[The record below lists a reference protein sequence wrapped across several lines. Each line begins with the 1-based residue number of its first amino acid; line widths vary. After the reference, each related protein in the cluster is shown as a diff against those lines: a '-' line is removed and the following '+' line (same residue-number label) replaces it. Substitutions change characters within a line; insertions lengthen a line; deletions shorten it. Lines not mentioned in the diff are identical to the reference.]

1 MGLLKFDRTSRIHRI
16 VFETRKNYE
25 LRKRWKNDFD
35 GLAKDYGLN
44 DVEIKALKELD
55 VEKWRELGVH
65 PFYYQPIIRLFH
77 GEDFDEFQS
86 HIVGAMTRA
95 YGAVADPETYRPN
108 HLLAANAEMER

>member
-44 DVEIKALKELD
+44 EVEIKALKELD
-55 VEKWRELGVH
+55 VEKWRQLGVH

-77 GEDFDEFQS
+77 GEDFNEFQS
-86 HIVGAMTRA
+86 HIVGALTRV
-95 YGAVADPETYRPN
+95 YGSIADPETYRDSRQLPDQ
-108 HLLAANAEMER
+108 AQAKR